1 MCKIL
6 MITKAFGELQKKERV
21 FSKETQVSKM
31 LVGVCKNS
39 VLWKNIFEKCLI
51 DLLDLFTTE
60 LFQASLNIYI
70 YTLNL

>member
-6 MITKAFGELQKKERV
+6 MITKAFGEPQKKERV
-21 FSKETQVSKM
+21 FSKEPQVSQM
-31 LVGVCKNS
+31 LVGVCKNW

-51 DLLDLFTTE
+51 DLYRLVYHRTFS
-60 LFQASLNIYI
+60 SLIEHM